1 MTQYIRD
8 LSGETFVK
16 DKSWRV
22 VSQRRQGEHSDYDE
36 DLTYVKERGK
46 EEGWGRKHLRIQHS
60 SKKTLTRIVGSLYV
74 TSRRNRLTWIPPP
87 CLAISRRAHK
97 QCSVTCMLSHFSCV
111 QLFATLWSILCQ
123 APLSIRF
130 SRWEYCS
137 GPPPGIFPTQ
147 GWNQRLLQAS
157 CISGWFFYPLN
168 HLGNLWL
175 SN

>member
-60 SKKTLTRIVGSLYV
+60 SEKTLTRIVGSLYV
-74 TSRRNRLTWIPPP
+74 TSRRKRLT
-87 CLAISRRAHK
+87 
-97 QCSVTCMLSHFSCV
+97 
-111 QLFATLWSILCQ
+111 
-123 APLSIRF
+123 
-130 SRWEYCS
+130 
-137 GPPPGIFPTQ
+137 
-147 GWNQRLLQAS
+147 
-157 CISGWFFYPLN
+157 
-168 HLGNLWL
+168 
-175 SN
+175 